1 MFVAGDIAF
10 GVVLVVHP
18 VAVVADSSR
27 SVLFIVDSISGK
39 GMWLEVD
46 GCWYL
51 DTESECVGDVAER
64 IEGVFGEDEEE
75 WRAVADEKLAEYGFR
90 LGVSDG
96 VLGDGFELEDITNG
110 EGGMCVKW

>member
-10 GVVLVVHP
+10 GVVVIVNP

-46 GCWYL
+46 GSWYL
-51 DTESECVGDVAER
+51 DTESECVEDVAER
-64 IEGVFGEDEEE
+64 VEGVFGEDEEE
-75 WRAVADEKLAEYGFR
+75 WRAVADEKLAGYGFR
-90 LGVSDG
+90 LGVCGG
-96 VLGDGFELEDITNG
+96 VLGDRFELVDITDG
-110 EGGMCVKW
+110 RGGMCAVL